1 MTCLPWEHSK
11 ICCHAWFLQ
20 TLTEQNMQG
29 LNGTG
34 LMWKILW
41 KWKTPKCY
49 NTCGSSGLSTRGL
62 KVTKYLHKK
71 EKINDKVS
79 PTLSS
84 FWVRA
89 RTWLSML
96 TYMRQCQTTLT
107 CEICVRTL
115 IQGTSGN
122 LFHSTLLATKV
133 TSVLKS

>member
-1 MTCLPWEHSK
+1 MNWQVSFEN
-11 ICCHAWFLQ
+11 IARFCCHTWFLQ
-20 TLTEQNMQG
+20 TQTEQNKQG

-34 LMWKILW
+34 LVWKILW
-41 KWKTPKCY
+41 KWKTPKCC

-71 EKINDKVS
+71 EKINNKVS

-96 TYMRQCQTTLT
+96 TYMRQRQTTLR
-107 CEICVRTL
+107 CEICVKNINSRVL
-115 IQGTSGN
+115 
-122 LFHSTLLATKV
+122 STPPCWPPKWLL
-133 TSVLKS
+133 S